1 MRSPTYQQELEVVL
15 QEWLTRNGITCAA
28 FAADIGVSRASVS
41 RWVRGT
47 RTPHPEL
54 ALAIQKA
61 TRGHVPVS
69 VWAQTDRLPKA
80 GAALT
85 RWMAERG
92 LSVCAAACLIG
103 TGHTSLGYW
112 MRGRVVPS
120 PASLDALNATTGLGL
135 AAEDF
140 RA

>member
-1 MRSPTYQQELEVVL
+1 MVL
-15 QEWLTRNGITCAA
+15 QDWLARHGVTYAA

-41 RWVRGT
+41 RWVRGE

-61 TRGHVPVS
+61 TGGHVPVS
-69 VWAQTDRLPKA
+69 VWSQTDRLPKA
-80 GAALT
+80 GAALS

-92 LSVCAAACLIG
+92 LSARAAACLIG
-103 TGHTSLGYW
+103 TCHTSLGYW
-112 MRGRVVPS
+112 MRGQVVPS
-120 PASLDALNATTGLGL
+120 PASLVALNAATGLGL